1 MKIKNV
7 LIDDREN
14 VITVGDLV
22 RNSAGDNVP
31 KSYRVVY
38 AHVDEVN
45 DNKLQ
50 LTADSIQTTRDRYP
64 VLVEHADNRVED
76 VVGYITT
83 NGKPNEAGEFVGDI
97 TFYTNTPQAQHAE
110 QLWRDG
116 VINELSVS
124 YYIKD
129 YDVMEDGE
137 YVRVNSAILKE
148 VSLVSVGADR
158 HTGEVSENKEGSAD
172 VTPTVTTNG
181 ENPEVVPADVTATV
195 TTDEAET
202 EEETEE
208 AEGGEVPADVTAT
221 VTTDEAET
229 EEETEEAENG
239 EAPADVTATVTTD
252 ETENDQETDQED
264 ELEKIR
270 LNVLRSAL
278 FI

>member
-7 LIDDREN
+7 LIDEREN

-22 RNSAGDNVP
+22 RNSAGDNAP

-50 LTADSIQTTRDRYP
+50 LTANSIQTTRDRYP

-83 NGKPNEAGEFVGDI
+83 DGKPNEAGEFVGEI
-97 TFYTNTPQAQHAE
+97 TFYDTTPQAQHAE

-129 YDVMEDGE
+129 YDVMDDGD

-158 HTGEVSENKEGSAD
+158 HTGEVSNTETGSAD
-172 VTPTVTTNG
+172 VTPTVTT
-181 ENPEVVPADVTATV
+181 
-195 TTDEAET
+195 
-202 EEETEE
+202 
-208 AEGGEVPADVTAT
+208 
-221 VTTDEAET
+221 
-229 EEETEEAENG
+229 ENG
-239 EAPADVTATVTTD
+239 ESPADVTATVTTD
-252 ETENDQETDQED
+252 ETEIGETENGEAPADVTPTVTTDETETDETENQEGSADVTPTVTTD
-264 ELEKIR
+264 ETETEEAQDEVEKIR

>member
-7 LIDDREN
+7 LIDEREN

-22 RNSAGDNVP
+22 RNSAGDNAP

-83 NGKPNEAGEFVGDI
+83 NGKPNEAGEFVGEI
-97 TFYTNTPQAQHAE
+97 TFYGTTPQAQHAE

-158 HTGEVSENKEGSAD
+158 NTGEVSENKEGSAD
-172 VTPTVTTNG
+172 VTPTVTTENG
-181 ENPEVVPADVTATV
+181 EAPADVTTTV
-195 TTDEAET
+195 TTDETETGET
-202 EEETEE
+202 ENGE
-208 AEGGEVPADVTAT
+208 APADVTPT
-221 VTTDEAET
+221 VTTDET
-229 EEETEEAENG
+229 ENG

-252 ETENDQETDQED
+252 ETETDEED
-264 ELEKIR
+264 ELEKFR

>member
-7 LIDDREN
+7 LVDAHDN
-14 VITVGDLV
+14 VVTVGDLV
-22 RNSAGDNVP
+22 KNSAEDKAG

-38 AHVDEVN
+38 AHVDIVN

-83 NGKPNEAGEFVGDI
+83 DGKPNEAGEFVGEL
-97 TFYTNTPQAQHAE
+97 TFYDNTPQAQHAE

-129 YDVMEDGE
+129 YDVMDDGD

-158 HTGEVSENKEGSAD
+158 NTGEVAENKDAPADVTPTVTMNGEDPEAVPAD
-172 VTPTVTTNG
+172 VTPTVTT
-181 ENPEVVPADVTATV
+181 DK
-195 TTDEAET
+195 
-202 EEETEE
+202 
-208 AEGGEVPADVTAT
+208 
-221 VTTDEAET
+221 
-229 EEETEEAENG
+229 AEN
-239 EAPADVTATVTTD
+239 
-252 ETENDQETDQED
+252 DQED

-278 FI
+278 LSDAVR

>member
-7 LIDDREN
+7 LIDEREN

-22 RNSAGDNVP
+22 RNSAGDNAP

-50 LTADSIQTTRDRYP
+50 LTAESIQTTRDRYP

-83 NGKPNEAGEFVGDI
+83 NGKPNEAGEFVGEI
-97 TFYTNTPQAQHAE
+97 TFYDTTPQAQHAE

-158 HTGEVSENKEGSAD
+158 HTGEVSNTETGSAD
-172 VTPTVTTNG
+172 VTPTVTTENG
-181 ENPEVVPADVTATV
+181 EAPADVTPTI
-195 TTDEAET
+195 TTDETET
-202 EEETEE
+202 EEETE
-208 AEGGEVPADVTAT
+208 T
-221 VTTDEAET
+221 V
-229 EEETEEAENG
+229 
-239 EAPADVTATVTTD
+239 PADVTATVTTD
-252 ETENDQETDQED
+252 ETETDEED
-264 ELEKIR
+264 ELEKLR

>member
-7 LIDDREN
+7 LIDEREN

-22 RNSAGDNVP
+22 RNSAGDNAP

-50 LTADSIQTTRDRYP
+50 LTANSIQTTRDRYP

-83 NGKPNEAGEFVGDI
+83 NGKPNEAGEFVGEI
-97 TFYTNTPQAQHAE
+97 TFYDTTPQAQHAE

-172 VTPTVTTNG
+172 VTATVTTENGEAPADVTPTVTT
-181 ENPEVVPADVTATV
+181 D
-195 TTDEAET
+195 
-202 EEETEE
+202 
-208 AEGGEVPADVTAT
+208 
-221 VTTDEAET
+221 

-239 EAPADVTATVTTD
+239 EAPADVTPTVTTD
-252 ETENDQETDQED
+252 ETETDEED

>member
-22 RNSAGDNVP
+22 RNSAGDNAP

-50 LTADSIQTTRDRYP
+50 LTTNSIQTTRDRYP

-83 NGKPNEAGEFVGDI
+83 DGKPNEAGEFVGEI
-97 TFYTNTPQAQHAE
+97 TFYDTTPQAQHAE

-181 ENPEVVPADVTATV
+181 ENPEVVPVDVTGKV
-195 TTDEAET
+195 TT
-202 EEETEE
+202 EETENETE
-208 AEGGEVPADVTAT
+208 AGEVPADVTAT

-229 EEETEEAENG
+229 EEETEEAEGG
-239 EAPADVTATVTTD
+239 EAPADVTGKVTTD
-252 ETENDQETDQED
+252 ETETGEED
-264 ELEKIR
+264 ELEKFR

>member
-7 LIDDREN
+7 LVDERDN

-22 RNSAGDNVP
+22 KNSAVDNAP

-38 AHVDEVN
+38 AHVDDVN

-50 LTADSIQTTRDRYP
+50 LTANSIQTTRDRYP

-76 VVGYITT
+76 VVGYIAT
-83 NGKPNEAGEFVGDI
+83 NGKPNEAGEFVGEI
-97 TFYTNTPQAQHAE
+97 TFYNTTPQAQHAE

-158 HTGEVSENKEGSAD
+158 HTGEVSNAEAGS
-172 VTPTVTTNG
+172 
-181 ENPEVVPADVTATV
+181 
-195 TTDEAET
+195 
-202 EEETEE
+202 
-208 AEGGEVPADVTAT
+208 
-221 VTTDEAET
+221 
-229 EEETEEAENG
+229 
-239 EAPADVTATVTTD
+239 ADVTATVTTD
-252 ETENDQETDQED
+252 ETENSEAEAGEVPADVTETVTTDEAENDETKNGEVPADVTVTVTTDETENDEAKTGEAPADVTATVTTEETENDEEQD

-278 FI
+278 FL

>member
-7 LIDDREN
+7 LIDEREN

-22 RNSAGDNVP
+22 RNSAGDNAP

-50 LTADSIQTTRDRYP
+50 LTANSIQTTRDRYP

-83 NGKPNEAGEFVGDI
+83 NGKPNEAGEFVGEI
-97 TFYTNTPQAQHAE
+97 TFYGTTPQAQHAE

-158 HTGEVSENKEGSAD
+158 HTGEVSENKE
-172 VTPTVTTNG
+172 
-181 ENPEVVPADVTATV
+181 
-195 TTDEAET
+195 
-202 EEETEE
+202 
-208 AEGGEVPADVTAT
+208 
-221 VTTDEAET
+221 
-229 EEETEEAENG
+229 
-239 EAPADVTATVTTD
+239 APADVTATVTTD
-252 ETENDQETDQED
+252 ETETGETENGEAPADVTLTVTTDETENDEEAEGGEVPADVTAMVTTDETETDEED

-278 FI
+278 FL

>member
-7 LIDDREN
+7 LIDEREN

-22 RNSAGDNVP
+22 RNSAVDNAP

-50 LTADSIQTTRDRYP
+50 LTANSIQTTRDRYP

-83 NGKPNEAGEFVGDI
+83 DGKPNEAGEFVGEI
-97 TFYTNTPQAQHAE
+97 TFYDTTPQAQHAE

-158 HTGEVSENKEGSAD
+158 HTGEVSNTETGSAD
-172 VTPTVTTNG
+172 VTPTVTT
-181 ENPEVVPADVTATV
+181 
-195 TTDEAET
+195 
-202 EEETEE
+202 
-208 AEGGEVPADVTAT
+208 
-221 VTTDEAET
+221 
-229 EEETEEAENG
+229 ENG
-239 EAPADVTATVTTD
+239 EAPADVTVGVTTD
-252 ETENDQETDQED
+252 ETETGETENGEAPADVTVGVTTDETETGETENGEAPADVTPTVTTDETDQED

-270 LNVLRSAL
+270 INVLRSAL

>member
-7 LIDDREN
+7 LIDEREN

-22 RNSAGDNVP
+22 RNSAGDNAP

-50 LTADSIQTTRDRYP
+50 LTANSIQTTRDRYP

-83 NGKPNEAGEFVGDI
+83 DGKPNEAGEFVGEI
-97 TFYTNTPQAQHAE
+97 TFYDTTPQAQHAE
-110 QLWRDG
+110 QLWRDN

-158 HTGEVSENKEGSAD
+158 HTGEVSNTETGSAD
-172 VTPTVTTNG
+172 VTATVTTNG
-181 ENPEVVPADVTATV
+181 ENPEVVPADVTGKV
-195 TTDEAET
+195 TTDEAE
-202 EEETEE
+202 
-208 AEGGEVPADVTAT
+208 AGEVPADVTVE
-221 VTTDEAET
+221 VTTDETET
-229 EEETEEAENG
+229 KEETEETEEAG
-239 EAPADVTATVTTD
+239 KAPADVTATVTTD
-252 ETENDQETDQED
+252 ETETDKED
-264 ELEKIR
+264 ELEEIR
-270 LNVLRSAL
+270 LNVLHSAL
-278 FI
+278 FL

>member
-22 RNSAGDNVP
+22 RNSAGDNAP

-50 LTADSIQTTRDRYP
+50 LTANSIQTTRDRYP

-83 NGKPNEAGEFVGDI
+83 DGKPNEAGEFVGEI
-97 TFYTNTPQAQHAE
+97 TFYGTTPQAQHAE

-129 YDVMEDGE
+129 YDVMDDGD

-158 HTGEVSENKEGSAD
+158 HTGEVSNTETGSAD

-181 ENPEVVPADVTATV
+181 ENPEVVPADVTGKV
-195 TTDEAET
+195 TTDGEKSDET
-202 EEETEE
+202 ENK
-208 AEGGEVPADVTAT
+208 EGSADVTAT

-229 EEETEEAENG
+229 EEAENG
-239 EAPADVTATVTTD
+239 EAPADVTVTVTTD
-252 ETENDQETDQED
+252 ETETDEED
-264 ELEKIR
+264 DLEKIR
-270 LNVLRSAL
+270 LNVLRDAL
-278 FI
+278 FV

>member
-7 LIDDREN
+7 LIDEREN

-22 RNSAGDNVP
+22 RNSAGDNAP

-50 LTADSIQTTRDRYP
+50 LTANSIQTTRDRYP

-76 VVGYITT
+76 VIGYITT
-83 NGKPNEAGEFVGDI
+83 DGKPNEAGEFVGEI
-97 TFYTNTPQAQHAE
+97 TFYDTTPQAQHAE

-129 YDVMEDGE
+129 YDVMDDGD

-158 HTGEVSENKEGSAD
+158 HTGEVSNTETGSAD
-172 VTPTVTTNG
+172 VTPTVTT
-181 ENPEVVPADVTATV
+181 
-195 TTDEAET
+195 
-202 EEETEE
+202 
-208 AEGGEVPADVTAT
+208 
-221 VTTDEAET
+221 
-229 EEETEEAENG
+229 ENG

-252 ETENDQETDQED
+252 ETETGETENGEVPADVTATVTTDETETEEETGETENGEVPADVTATVTTDETETDKED
-264 ELEKIR
+264 ELEKLR

>member
-7 LIDDREN
+7 LIDEREN

-22 RNSAGDNVP
+22 RNSAGDNAP

-50 LTADSIQTTRDRYP
+50 LTANSIQTTRDRYP

-83 NGKPNEAGEFVGDI
+83 NGKPNEAGEFTGEI

-181 ENPEVVPADVTATV
+181 ENPEVVPADVTPTV
-195 TTDEAET
+195 TTDETETGET
-202 EEETEE
+202 EN
-208 AEGGEVPADVTAT
+208 GEVPADVTST

-252 ETENDQETDQED
+252 ETENDQETNQED

>member
-1 MKIKNV
+1 MKIKNI
-7 LIDDREN
+7 LIDEREN

-22 RNSAGDNVP
+22 RNSAGDNAP

-50 LTADSIQTTRDRYP
+50 LTANSIQTTRDRYP

-83 NGKPNEAGEFVGDI
+83 DGKPNEAGEFVGEI
-97 TFYTNTPQAQHAE
+97 TFYDTTSQAQHAE

-129 YDVMEDGE
+129 YDVMDDGD

-158 HTGEVSENKEGSAD
+158 HTGEVSNTETGSAD
-172 VTPTVTTNG
+172 VTATVTTNG
-181 ENPEVVPADVTATV
+181 ENPEVVPADVTGKV
-195 TTDEAET
+195 TTDGEKSDET
-202 EEETEE
+202 ENK
-208 AEGGEVPADVTAT
+208 EGSADVTGK
-221 VTTDEAET
+221 VTADET
-229 EEETEEAENG
+229 ETGETENG
-239 EAPADVTATVTTD
+239 EAPADVTPTVTTD
-252 ETENDQETDQED
+252 ETETDQED
-264 ELEKIR
+264 ELEKLR